1 MQSFPADAQATPAR
15 PARMHVRWKRTP
27 HAGAAATFLILLG
40 MILLPT
46 AAEAQLQRDAGTV
59 ATGLLLR
66 QLDGVK
72 RVLMVAAHPDDEDTG
87 FLTQM
92 ARGLGAEA
100 AYLSLTRG
108 GGGQNLIGPELFEGL
123 GVIRTGELEAARALD
138 GGSQLFTR
146 AFDFGYSKTAEESLT
161 MWPRDELL
169 ADVVWAMRTFRP
181 QVVVSV
187 FSGTPSD
194 GHGQH
199 QAAGIVTREAFGLA
213 GDPEAFPEQL
223 RDGVRPWRPAKL
235 LETSR
240 RRFLPDAPPVEG
252 EIVVPIGAFDP
263 LLGRSSFQLAMES
276 RSQHRSQDMGAAEP
290 PGPRNSGVVVVASNV
305 PDSEEGVFSGVD
317 TTLVGLVSELPPGPA
332 ARAARSIGAY
342 RSAVASARVAFA
354 GRSRRMP
361 ASPDADAS
369 ATSGVVAALTR
380 ALSALDAALDAAEGH
395 PVHELERVL
404 VGKRALVERTL
415 AAASGIVFDVRADDD
430 LVVPGEIVEVEA
442 SLWNGGHDVV
452 RHPEVALL
460 PRADWPVRR
469 LGVDG
474 VTAEGAVAPGT
485 LATWRFEVEIPT
497 DAEPSRLYHLA
508 QERDGG
514 MYRWPDDRRLWGL
527 PRDPERV
534 RGALSFAL
542 GEGPVSVGLE
552 KPWRYVGVDQA
563 LGELVEPV
571 LVLPAISVRV
581 SPGGMAWPRGSEET
595 RTISVVV
602 RTEAEGGARG
612 NVRLDV
618 PPAWSVSPKAQAFQL
633 TNAGQERSLTFEV
646 TPTGTPEAGTHRIRA
661 VAMRIDGRRY
671 DEGFTLIDYP
681 HIERAALFEPAVSE
695 VAVVPVRVRPGLRV
709 GYVMG
714 TGDEGHEAIRQM
726 GVDVELVSEERVR
739 SGDFDGY
746 DVLVLGVRAY
756 EAREDVRAANE
767 QILDFARAGGVVI
780 NQYNQYQFS
789 EGAYAPHRLVI
800 GRPAPRVSV
809 ETQPVRILEPES
821 PVFDGPNRITDE
833 DFDGW
838 VQERGLYF
846 ASEWAEAYVP
856 MLEMNDPGEPPRRG
870 SVLVASVGEGVYAY
884 VALSFFR
891 QWSQRVP
898 GAYRLL
904 ANLISLDPEEWRAFE
919 AR

>member
-1 MQSFPADAQATPAR
+1 MQSLPMDAHSGYAR
-15 PARMHVRWKRTP
+15 TSRALTRWARWKGALRTRA
-27 HAGAAATFLILLG
+27 AGTIVLLTLIG
-40 MILLPT
+40 TLLP
-46 AAEAQLQRDAGTV
+46 APVEAQLPRDAGTV

-87 FLTQM
+87 FLTEM
-92 ARGLGAEA
+92 ARGLGAET

-138 GGSQLFTR
+138 GGSQLFSR
-146 AFDFGYSKTAEESLT
+146 AFDFGFSKTAEESLT

-199 QAAGIVTREAFGLA
+199 QAAGIVTREAFALA

-240 RRFLPDAPPVEG
+240 RRFLPDAPIVEG

-276 RSQHRSQDMGAAEP
+276 RSQHRSQDMGAAQP

-305 PDSEEGVFSGVD
+305 PDPEGSVFSGVD
-317 TTLVGLVSELPPGPA
+317 TTLVGLASELPPGPS

-342 RSAVASARVAFA
+342 RSAIASARAAFA
-354 GRSRRMP
+354 GGGTAAP
-361 ASPDADAS
+361 EA
-369 ATSGVVAALTR
+369 GVVDALRR
-380 ALSALDAALDAAEGH
+380 ALSALDAALAAAEGH
-395 PVHELERVL
+395 PVDELERVL
-404 VGKRALVERTL
+404 LGKRALVERTL
-415 AAASGIVFDVRADDD
+415 AAAAGIVFDVRADDD
-430 LVVPGEIVEVEA
+430 LIVPGQTVEVEA
-442 SLWNGGHDVV
+442 MLWNGGSDVV
-452 RHPEVALL
+452 RHPEVVLL
-460 PRADWPVRR
+460 PGPDWPVRL

-474 VTAEGAVAPGT
+474 VSDEGVVPAGT

-497 DAEPSRLYHLA
+497 DAEPSRLYHLER
-508 QERDGG
+508 ERDGA
-514 MYRWPDDRRLWGL
+514 MYRWPEDRSLWGL
-527 PRDPERV
+527 PRDPAKV
-534 RGALSFAL
+534 RGDLSFAL
-542 GEGPVSVGLE
+542 GDGAAGVGLE

-571 LVLPAISVRV
+571 LVLPAVSVGV
-581 SPGGMAWPRGSEET
+581 SPGGMVWPRGSEET
-595 RTISVVV
+595 RAISVVV
-602 RTEAEGGARG
+602 RTEAEEGASG
-612 NVRLDV
+612 EVRLEA
-618 PPAWSVSPKAQAFQL
+618 PSTWSVAPATQAFEL
-633 TNAGQERSLTFEV
+633 TGAGQERSLTFEV
-646 TPTGTPEAGTHRIRA
+646 TPTGAPEAGAHRLRA
-661 VAMRIDGRRY
+661 VARTTDGRRY

-714 TGDEGHEAIRQM
+714 TGDDGHEAIRQM

-739 SGDFDGY
+739 SGNFAGY

-756 EAREDVRAANE
+756 EARADVRAANE
-767 QILDFARAGGVVI
+767 QIFDFARSGGVVI

-789 EGAYAPHRLVI
+789 EGAYAPYRLVI

-821 PVFDGPNRITDE
+821 PVFAGPNRISDE
-833 DFDGW
+833 DFAGW

-856 MLEMNDPGEPPRRG
+856 MLEMNDPGEPSRRG
-870 SVLVASVGEGVYAY
+870 SLLVASVGEGVYAY
-884 VALSFFR
+884 AALSFFR

-904 ANLISLDPEEWRAFE
+904 ANLISLDPEAWRAFE